1 MTVTILLVALLF
13 HFIKKIVSIT
23 IQLGTFK
30 FGARGFT
37 VVSAC
42 AGGLV
47 IKLSDMH
54 ISNIV
59 ITRRLSKSLRCLS
72 PTKNSDFIS
81 APRQQANGSVFVDL
95 SGFAVGPVAVLPSFS
110 WTRTA

>member
-42 AGGLV
+42 AGGVV
-47 IKLSDMH
+47 IELGDARG
-54 ISNIV
+54 SNIV
-59 ITRRLSKSLRCLS
+59 VACSLS
-72 PTKNSDFIS
+72 
-81 APRQQANGSVFVDL
+81 
-95 SGFAVGPVAVLPSFS
+95 
-110 WTRTA
+110 